1 MLKRESPVIS
11 TSNLAA
17 FTGGRHFKVA
27 NEQNRINTTESV
39 TTRNRSEDI
48 VVSGEV
54 QR

>member
-1 MLKRESPVIS
+1 MLKPKSPLIS
-11 TSNLAA
+11 TINLAA

-27 NEQNRINTTESV
+27 NEQNLINTTESV

-48 VVSGEV
+48 LVSGEV

>member
-11 TSNLAA
+11 TTNLAA

-27 NEQNRINTTESV
+27 NERNRINLTESV
-39 TTRNRSEDI
+39 TTSNGSEDI
-48 VVSGEV
+48 VVSSEV